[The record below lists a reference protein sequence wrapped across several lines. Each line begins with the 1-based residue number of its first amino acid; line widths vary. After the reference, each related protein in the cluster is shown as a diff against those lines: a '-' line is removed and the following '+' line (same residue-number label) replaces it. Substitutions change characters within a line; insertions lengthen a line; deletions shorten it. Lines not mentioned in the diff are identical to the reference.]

1 VCFFFSLPFASI
13 PILQRWSNRSV
24 SLYFYHW
31 PDQTRPPT
39 LFCLKSNKTKN
50 LTKTRIDESIFFS
63 REEERE
69 SKSFSKQEHGKT
81 RQIDEEGKTK
91 KKKKK
96 RENTSCLLSLPY
108 LRNGWFHSN
117 VTHKADKL
125 ILATSPINCSFH

>member
-1 VCFFFSLPFASI
+1 M
-13 PILQRWSNRSV
+13 NR
-24 SLYFYHW
+24 F
-31 PDQTRPPT
+31 
-39 LFCLKSNKTKN
+39 
-50 LTKTRIDESIFFS
+50 FFS

-91 KKKKK
+91 KKKK
-96 RENTSCLLSLPY
+96 ENTSCLLSLPY

-125 ILATSPINCSFH
+125 ILATSPINCSFL